1 MVTADIA
8 ENDLIEILK
17 GFNIFERNKV
27 SLVIKLVAVAM
38 YLLSS
43 SFRRIA
49 SLRKINRYWVDRFK
63 DAQYS
68 KEKVKSL

>member
-17 GFNIFERNKV
+17 GFIERNKV
-27 SLVIKLVAVAM
+27 SLEIKLVAVAM
-38 YLLSS
+38 YHLSS

>member
-27 SLVIKLVAVAM
+27 SLEIKLVAVAI

-49 SLRKINRYWVDRFK
+49 SLRKINRYWG
-63 DAQYS
+63 
-68 KEKVKSL
+68 